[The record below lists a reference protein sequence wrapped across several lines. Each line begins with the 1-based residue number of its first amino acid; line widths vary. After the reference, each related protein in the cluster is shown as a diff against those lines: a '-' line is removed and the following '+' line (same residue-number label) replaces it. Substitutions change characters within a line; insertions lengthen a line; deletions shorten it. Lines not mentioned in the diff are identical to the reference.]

1 MKESK
6 TSTAC
11 QRRRRSMLWS
21 LALILVLSI
30 ALPLGYALAQSGGGQ
45 GVQQRTQQQSQ
56 QQSQQQQRF
65 GQDGVSNPRSDT
77 WRQAREGQ
85 EGITA
90 QTGPYVTNTLIN
102 NTGETW
108 RQFRS
113 GPLLAYGGYL
123 LIGALLLVVLVFTLV
138 GRIRLEQGRAGMTI
152 ERWKPF
158 ERYLHWFVASTF
170 VVLAITGLS
179 LLFGR
184 SVLIP
189 LLGHQ
194 AFAAFADIGKSV
206 HNYVGP
212 AFSIGVLLMIFLWVR
227 HNMFS
232 AVDLKWFA
240 AGGGIF
246 TKDHPSAGK
255 FNGGEK
261 VWFWAGIV
269 ALGTAVGV
277 SGLLLNF
284 PLFDQTRTD
293 MALYLVI
300 HSITSLLWIAFFFG
314 HAYIGTAGTEG
325 AFEGMATGRVD
336 VNWAKQHHDLWYQD
350 EIGQG
355 VKPEPAA
362 VKAGTPVGTIGQP
375 SH

>member
-1 MKESK
+1 MNESK
-6 TSTAC
+6 TSSAG

-45 GVQQRTQQQSQ
+45 GVQQ
-56 QQSQQQQRF
+56 QQRF
-65 GQDGVSNPRSDT
+65 GQDGASNPRSDT

-85 EGITA
+85 AGYTA

-102 NTGETW
+102 NTGETY
-108 RQFRS
+108 RQFRT
-113 GPLLAYGGYL
+113 GPLLTYGGYL
-123 LIGALLLVVLVFTLV
+123 LIGALLLVALVFTLI
-138 GRIRLEQGRAGMTI
+138 GRIRLEHGRAGMTI
-152 ERWKPF
+152 QRWKPL

-170 VVLAITGLS
+170 IVLAITGLS

-184 SVLIP
+184 TVLIP
-189 LLGHQ
+189 LLGHE
-194 AFAAFADIGKSV
+194 AFAAFADIGKFV

-212 AFSIGVLLMIFLWVR
+212 AFSLGVLLMIVLWVR
-227 HNMFS
+227 HNMFN

-246 TKDHPSAGK
+246 TKGHPSAGK

-261 VWFWAGIV
+261 VWFWAGLV
-269 ALGTAVGV
+269 LLGTAVGV
-277 SGLLLNF
+277 SGFLLNF
-284 PLFDQTRTD
+284 PLFGQTRTD
-293 MALYLVI
+293 MALYQVI
-300 HSITSLLWIAFFFG
+300 HAITSLVWIAFFFG

-325 AFEGMATGRVD
+325 ALEGMAKGRVD

-350 EIGQG
+350 EIAKG
-355 VKPEPAA
+355 VQPQPAA
-362 VKAGTPVGTIGQP
+362 VTTATPVGVGQP